1 MQRSDAEVKVYAEFG
16 GNTGT
21 GEGGNWQV
29 NLRIQ
34 AAEKWVGLES
44 MRRMRSAPLMMLAL
58 SVGAVLAASSSLTAR
73 AFAQQ
78 PAQPP
83 PAFNPTDP
91 TATLAEMLSVACR
104 QDANRFP
111 DYLTPT
117 NAAFYKQLPNE
128 QQIGLLRR
136 LVQLQ
141 DAGRALLTSDSS
153 HRTVVRCE
161 TPSLTAQIHIGMP
174 RVDQNIAFVPV
185 ELTPDRKA
193 DFGMVLNS
201 NGWKFISLGLLM
213 IDLPQLSA
221 EWATQDMGTREDAAM
236 AAMRKVGAAID
247 TYHKAFEKLPDSLAQ
262 LGPAPKEGISDEAA
276 GLLDAELAAGRA
288 GGYALRYRV
297 VPSGE
302 EGKESRFEL
311 GAAPAQYGTTGR
323 RSFFIDSSGKMRGAD
338 KHGAP
343 ATAADPMIEES
354 SSFH

>member
-1 MQRSDAEVKVYAEFG
+1 MHRIRS
-16 GNTGT
+16 
-21 GEGGNWQV
+21 
-29 NLRIQ
+29 
-34 AAEKWVGLES
+34 
-44 MRRMRSAPLMMLAL
+44 MPMMMLAFIVAAL
-58 SVGAVLAASSSLTAR
+58 LAGSGPLTAQ
-73 AFAQQ
+73 AVSQQ
-78 PAQPP
+78 SSPAP
-83 PAFNPTDP
+83 PAFNPIDP
-91 TATLAEMLSVACR
+91 TATLAEMFSVACR
-104 QDANRFP
+104 QDAGRFP
-111 DYLTPT
+111 EYLTQT

-141 DAGRALLTSDSS
+141 DAGRALLTTDSS

-161 TPSLTAQIHIGMP
+161 TPSLTAQIHIGTP

-185 ELTPDRKA
+185 ELTPDRKV

-213 IDLPQLSA
+213 IDLPQLAA
-221 EWATQDMGTREDAAM
+221 EWAVQDMGTREDAAM
-236 AAMRKVGAAID
+236 TAMRKVAAAID
-247 TYHKAFEKLPDSLAQ
+247 TYNKAFEKLPDSLAQ

-311 GAAPAQYGTTGR
+311 GASPTQYGTTGR

-338 KHGAP
+338 KQGAP
-343 ATAADPMIEES
+343 ATAADPTIEES
-354 SSFH
+354 SSVH